1 MLQYASE
8 FYTIVKAIHI
18 IFMVS
23 YFAGIFYIVRLF
35 IYHTDSQ
42 AEEEPKRTILQEQFI
57 KMEKLLWNIIT
68 VPAFV
73 LMLISGLL
81 MLLPN
86 WTAYFSHWTWMH
98 IKLTFILVLFC
109 YQYLCW
115 TILRELKRNKFRY
128 NSLQLR
134 LWNEVATIILFAVVF
149 AVVLKDQFVKNWYW
163 SLGGLIFFAVVIM
176 SVVKVVKKYRK

>member
-8 FYTIVKAIHI
+8 FYTIIKAIHI

-23 YFAGIFYIVRLF
+23 YFAGIFYMVRLF

-42 AEEEPKRTILQEQFI
+42 IEEEPKKSILQEQFI

-68 VPAFV
+68 VPAFI
-73 LMLISGLL
+73 LMLFSGLL

-86 WTAYFSHWTWMH
+86 WTNYFAHCIWMH
-98 IKLTFILVLFC
+98 IKITFILLLFA

-115 TILRELKRNKFRY
+115 TILKGLKNNRFRY
-128 NSLQLR
+128 TSLQLR

-149 AVVLKDQFVKNWYW
+149 AVVLKDNFTKNWYW
-163 SLGGLIFFAVVIM
+163 SLGGLLFFAIVIM
-176 SVVKVVKKYRK
+176 SVVKLVKKYRK